1 MDIKDIIRNKR
12 EHKELSEEELYFFI
26 SKYFKEEILEEQA
39 AALLTLIYTNGITE
53 NEMAYLTNAMAET
66 GNELELY
73 TISNQ
78 IVDIHTVGGLSD
90 KIVILLIV
98 IIASLNIPIVK
109 ISGRELGM
117 LDRLES
123 IPNYQANIDFNQ
135 FKNIIREYGMGIF
148 AEPTDMAPI
157 ENKMYSLRNKIAC
170 NDDISLI
177 AMSLMSQKIAVGA
190 RNIIFHI
197 PYGENTYTKD
207 YKTARKLSKYLIS
220 IGKTMNRNVKCVIN
234 PLEETFGRTFGNI
247 VEIEEIIK
255 CLRGEMPEDIK
266 EMILI
271 MGSKIIE
278 LAQKSMS
285 EKENRKKIIEVI
297 NNGKAY
303 ETFLKLLEIQG
314 ANTSIV
320 NNISTA
326 KQIVPVISNITGIV
340 EKIDYNII
348 RKVALHLNAIR
359 SSKEQE
365 LDIGAG
371 IEFNKKVGDRVN
383 SGEILAYIHTNEDT
397 KIQKASQMIKDAYY
411 LTEKTKYRKFSQ
423 IECIER

>member
-177 AMSLMSQKIAVGA
+177 AMSLMIQKIAVGA

-197 PYGENTYTKD
+197 PCG
-207 YKTARKLSKYLIS
+207 
-220 IGKTMNRNVKCVIN
+220 
-234 PLEETFGRTFGNI
+234 
-247 VEIEEIIK
+247 
-255 CLRGEMPEDIK
+255 
-266 EMILI
+266 
-271 MGSKIIE
+271 
-278 LAQKSMS
+278 
-285 EKENRKKIIEVI
+285 
-297 NNGKAY
+297 
-303 ETFLKLLEIQG
+303 
-314 ANTSIV
+314 
-320 NNISTA
+320 
-326 KQIVPVISNITGIV
+326 
-340 EKIDYNII
+340 
-348 RKVALHLNAIR
+348 
-359 SSKEQE
+359 
-365 LDIGAG
+365 
-371 IEFNKKVGDRVN
+371 
-383 SGEILAYIHTNEDT
+383 
-397 KIQKASQMIKDAYY
+397 
-411 LTEKTKYRKFSQ
+411 
-423 IECIER
+423 